1 MSIIIF
7 IIALILFVGLVA
19 LHELGHAIVALR
31 NKVKVEEYGIGFP
44 PRMWGKKLKNGM
56 LFSLNWLPLGGFVK
70 LKGESDDASGP
81 GTFGA
86 APLKAKAK
94 ILLAGVAVN
103 WITAVIIFTLLA
115 LFGLP
120 RLVDGQFT
128 VGGDT
133 KTVKEQ
139 VLVGYVAPD
148 SPAAS
153 IGLEAGDQILQIAGQ
168 PMKSADDVTNTA
180 KFFHGNSVSIE
191 YARDGQ
197 AITDWVQLNADNSA
211 GKGILGVQPLERV
224 VRRSTWSA
232 PIVGVGVTAQL
243 TGLTF
248 QGIGNLLANTAI
260 GIFKVINPNGDTRQ
274 NGREHLQEAGDNVS
288 GPLGIFILLK
298 QVSADGFGLILYL
311 IAVISLSLA
320 VMNTLPI
327 PALDG
332 GRLFVMLLYR
342 ARHKKLTKETEEKIH
357 GYGFMA
363 LLGLIVIITIVDAK
377 RFF

>member
-1 MSIIIF
+1 MSIVIF

-44 PRMWGKKLKNGM
+44 PRAWGKKLKNGM
-56 LFSLNWLPLGGFVK
+56 VFSINWLPLGGFVK
-70 LKGESDDASGP
+70 LKGESDDATGP

-86 APLKAKAK
+86 APLKVKAK

-103 WITAVIIFTLLA
+103 WITAVVLFTLLA

-128 VGGDT
+128 VAGDT

-148 SPAAS
+148 SPAAG
-153 IGLEAGDQILQIAGQ
+153 IGLEAGDQILAIAGQ
-168 PMKSADDVTNTA
+168 PMESAEEVTNTT
-180 KFFHGNSVSIE
+180 KFYQGNSVSIE
-191 YARDGQ
+191 YVRDGQ
-197 AITDWVQLNADNSA
+197 ATTDWVRLNSQNSS

-248 QGIGNLLANTAI
+248 KGIGNLLANTAMGVVKLI
-260 GIFKVINPNGDTRQ
+260 SPNGDTRQ

-298 QVSADGFGLILYL
+298 QVSADGFALILYL

-332 GRLFVMLLYR
+332 GRLFVTLLYR
-342 ARHKKLTKETEEKIH
+342 AQGKKLTKETEEKIH

-363 LLGLIVIITIVDAK
+363 LLAMIVIITIVDAK